1 MMPLG
6 DSTGSPRPDHLGA
19 RLAVAVAPRYRLGP
33 RIGRGGM
40 AMVFAARDTALDRD
54 VAIKVIDPE
63 RIYEEGVEARFRDEA
78 KAAAALRHPHIVAIH
93 AWGES
98 EDMLWFVM
106 DRLAGGSLRD
116 LIQRNGRLDPT
127 RVAQLAGQIAGAL
140 QHAHRNGVLHR
151 DVKPANILLDDQH
164 HAYVAD
170 FGIAKAVGDST
181 LTETGAV
188 VGTAQYMSPEQLI
201 AGHQVTAASD
211 QFALGVTM
219 FEMLTGTRPYAGE
232 TTAQLALALERG
244 SRGNLKEL
252 APDCPPDL
260 AALVDRMLAP
270 DPADRWPDLE
280 VVKRGAE
287 EIAITGSAAS
297 LKRFRSRR
305 TRVTALVGAGTV
317 VAILLVGG
325 WLAAEAG
332 VFGSRLKSASAEN
345 STEASVQVDAASQDI
360 ASAENPGSARDDPP
374 DPEAPPAASLSGP
387 DPPLPVRSQEGRVG
401 TRGAT
406 TAQERSTGDDSA
418 AAEQSVGERPR
429 TGPAHILVGSRGE
442 NVYLYVNGAGPTRIE
457 RLRWVPVTVFGTV
470 SLSFRSQGCRVLD
483 ETVTLQPGDSVTV
496 GYRNPPCP

>member
-1 MMPLG
+1 
-6 DSTGSPRPDHLGA
+6 
-19 RLAVAVAPRYRLGP
+19 
-33 RIGRGGM
+33 M
-40 AMVFAARDTALDRD
+40 AIVFAARDTSLDRD

-63 RIYEEGVEARFRDEA
+63 RIYEEGVEARFREEA

-98 EDMLWFVM
+98 EDLLWFVM

-116 LIQRNGRLDPT
+116 LIQRNGRLDAT
-127 RVAQLAGQIAGAL
+127 QVAQIGGQIASAL

-151 DVKPANILLDDQH
+151 DIKPANILLDDQH

-170 FGIAKAVGDST
+170 FGIAKAIGDST

-201 AGHQVTAASD
+201 AGHRVTAASD

-219 FEMLTGTRPYAGE
+219 FEMLAGTRPYAGE

-252 APDCPPDL
+252 APECPPDL
-260 AALVDRMLAP
+260 AALIDRMLAP
-270 DPADRWPDLE
+270 DPADRWPDLDI
-280 VVKRGAE
+280 VKRCAG

-305 TRVTALVGAGTV
+305 ARMTALIGAGTGFTV
-317 VAILLVGG
+317 LLVAG
-325 WLAAEAG
+325 WLAAEGG
-332 VFGSRLKSASAEN
+332 VFGVRLKAAGAEN
-345 STEASVQVDAASQDI
+345 GTVAPVQVDAAPQEIVSADTP
-360 ASAENPGSARDDPP
+360 ASARSESL
-374 DPEAPPAASLSGP
+374 DPEASSNRALSGP
-387 DPPLPVRSQEGRVG
+387 DPPRPVRSQEARAGARG
-401 TRGAT
+401 TPA
-406 TAQERSTGDDSA
+406 AQERSTGDDSA
-418 AAEQSVGERPR
+418 AAEPRVGERPR

-442 NVYLYVNGAGPTRIE
+442 NVYLYINGTSPTRIE
-457 RLRWVPVTVFGTV
+457 RLRWVPVTAFGTV
-470 SLSFRSQGCRVLD
+470 NLSFRSQGCRVLD

-496 GYRNPPCP
+496 GFRNPPCP